1 MPAPRGPHARHE
13 RNLER
18 MLEAQTTDIGPLQPG
33 RGAARGGT
41 SEGADV
47 AAKLAREA
55 AQREAARRAGDRQ
68 PGDEP
73 SS

>member
-18 MLEAQTTDIGPLQPG
+18 MLEAQASDAGPVQPG
-33 RGAARGGT
+33 RGAAPAGSSR
-41 SEGADV
+41 GADV
-47 AAKLAREA
+47 GAKLAREA

-68 PGDEP
+68 PGDARP
-73 SS
+73 S

>member
-18 MLEAQTTDIGPLQPG
+18 MLEAQGAEPGPVHQA
-33 RGAARGGT
+33 RGPARGGFPGT
-41 SEGADV
+41 DV

-55 AQREAARRAGDRQ
+55 AEREAARRSTEGR
-68 PGDEP
+68 PGDTGVT
-73 SS
+73 